1 MMIPVVIAEDEKQT
15 RDGLTKIIPWSNFGF
30 EIKGAV
36 SNGIEA
42 LALLRNIASD
52 SLLITDIRMPKMD
65 GISLLKVVRKE
76 ELPVKVLIIS
86 GYDDF
91 AYAREV
97 IKYGGAD
104 YLIKPVSE
112 EDLENVLK
120 DIKNSFEV
128 EGERKL
134 LPSLRLPQDK
144 KTVMDDTFMH
154 TIESYVYKNYRHAV
168 SIADVANL
176 VHLSENYF
184 SHLFKQLSGETFTH
198 YLNKVRISKSCRL
211 LEKGNLK
218 IYEIAEQV
226 GFTNYK
232 YFNSIF
238 KKITGQSPTKYKSA
252 IREI

>member
-1 MMIPVVIAEDEKQT
+1 MMIPVVIAEDEKQI
-15 RDGLTKIIPWSNFGF
+15 RDGIVKIIPWHDLGF
-30 EIKGAV
+30 EVKGAV
-36 SNGIEA
+36 SNGTEA
-42 LALLRNIASD
+42 LDLLRTIGD
-52 SLLITDIRMPKMD
+52 ESLLITDIRMPKMD
-65 GISLLKVVRKE
+65 GISLLKAVRKE

-112 EDLENVLK
+112 EELEKALG
-120 DIKNSFEV
+120 DIKKAFES
-128 EGERKL
+128 ENEKKL

-144 KTVMDDTFMH
+144 TTVMDDTFMH
-154 TIESYVYKNYRHAV
+154 TIESYVYKNYQHAI
-168 SIADVANL
+168 SIADVSNL
-176 VHLSENYF
+176 VNLSENYF

>member
-1 MMIPVVIAEDEKQT
+1 MMIPVVIAEDEKQI
-15 RDGLTKIIPWSNFGF
+15 RDGLTKIIPWHNFGF

-42 LALLRNIASD
+42 LTLLRNIAAD

-65 GISLLKVVRKE
+65 GISLLKAVRKE
-76 ELPVKVLIIS
+76 ELPAKVLIIS

-91 AYAREV
+91 AYTREV
-97 IKYGGAD
+97 IKYGGTD

-120 DIKNSFEV
+120 DIKNSFEA
-128 EGERKL
+128 ESEKRI

-144 KTVMDDTFMH
+144 KTIMDDTFMH

-184 SHLFKQLSGETFTH
+184 SHLFKQLTGESFTH
-198 YLNKVRISKSCRL
+198 YLNKVRISKSCWL

-238 KKITGQSPTKYKSA
+238 KKMTGQSPTKYQMEEQKK
-252 IREI
+252 